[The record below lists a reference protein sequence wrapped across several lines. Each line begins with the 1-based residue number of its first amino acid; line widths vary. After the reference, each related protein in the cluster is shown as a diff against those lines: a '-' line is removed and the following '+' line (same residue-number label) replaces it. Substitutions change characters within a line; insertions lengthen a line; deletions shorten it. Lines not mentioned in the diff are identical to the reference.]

1 MFSLATYMLKY
12 EDLYNTV
19 EVISHF
25 INNLSIKNL
34 QGQEVEK
41 EHHKI
46 LHSQTQSTKFLSR
59 GTNT

>member
-1 MFSLATYMLKY
+1 MLKY